1 MGDDDCMSGAK
12 EHAVPWSWI
21 FPNHGATNQIKLHT
35 VWMWCVWDWERER
48 ERANSQANIPTTQL
62 LLAYHIVDLGCWED
76 CFALMK
82 CLSYDT
88 IISDGEK
95 IVEWNCVGFLLLLYV
110 VWLIVCLLVALLM
123 AERRGWAGLRSGWMH
138 SFWFVNWPW

>member
-1 MGDDDCMSGAK
+1 MQC
-12 EHAVPWSWI
+12 
-21 FPNHGATNQIKLHT
+21 HGPEYSPIMEQQTKSNCTLFVMCARLGK
-35 VWMWCVWDWERER
+35 
-48 ERANSQANIPTTQL
+48 RANSQANIPTTQL

-95 IVEWNCVGFLLLLYV
+95 IVEWNCVGFLLLLLLHV
-110 VWLIVCLLVALLM
+110 V
-123 AERRGWAGLRSGWMH
+123 
-138 SFWFVNWPW
+138 

>member
-1 MGDDDCMSGAK
+1 MQC
-12 EHAVPWSWI
+12 
-21 FPNHGATNQIKLHT
+21 HGPEYSPIMEQQTKSNCTLCECDVCETEK
-35 VWMWCVWDWERER
+35 ER

-95 IVEWNCVGFLLLLYV
+95 IVEWNCVGFLLLLLLHV
-110 VWLIVCLLVALLM
+110 V
-123 AERRGWAGLRSGWMH
+123 
-138 SFWFVNWPW
+138 